1 MASGV
6 IRNFSKTL
14 PNLVA
19 ENGLTIRG
27 QKGARAGDIVSYNI
41 EFLTTKQ
48 FNAKEPLISGFQDYE
63 PTYAGMGGSIGVS
76 WHITQLYRFCLWYD
90 NNVAKLVPLETIP
103 ADTSIRLSITY
114 VAA

>member
-19 ENGLTIRG
+19 ENGVTIGG

-41 EFLTTKQ
+41 EFRTTKQ
-48 FNAKEPLISGFQDYE
+48 
-63 PTYAGMGGSIGVS
+63 
-76 WHITQLYRFCLWYD
+76 
-90 NNVAKLVPLETIP
+90 
-103 ADTSIRLSITY
+103 
-114 VAA
+114 